1 MAVVVEVVTLEVEVF
16 FVVEVV
22 VVVDNLVTVGSVTTV
37 VVLSDVVVEA
47 VVLVVVD
54 VFLVFFT
61 TQSTLPA
68 WSQVISWALYRV
80 PSLQV
85 GKYH

>member
-1 MAVVVEVVTLEVEVF
+1 MAVVVEVVTLEVEVI

-22 VVVDNLVTVGSVTTV
+22 VVVDSLVTVGSVTTV

-47 VVLVVVD
+47 VVLVVD
-54 VFLVFFT
+54 VFFVFFT

-85 GKYH
+85 AKYH